1 MQATVNV
8 SKEILEW
15 VMACVRLDILP
26 TQIANYLSSWL
37 SGEKTPTYNQIE
49 KVSKATGIPL
59 GYFFLQTPPVEDV
72 SLLNYRTV
80 DSISLSN
87 PSRNLMDTIHDM
99 EQVQDWM
106 HQYQLSVGEGKL
118 PFVGAMNE
126 GSAISSFVSMVRR
139 TLGLNEDWFRL
150 CKDAEDAFRKIRQ
163 AISEAGVVIM
173 MNGIVGNNTHR
184 PLEISEFRAFAIV
197 DEYAPLIF
205 INSNDSINGRLF
217 SLLHEFAHICL
228 GMNSFFNDR
237 HSDGNAVS
245 KTEKLCNGVA
255 AEILVPQQLF
265 LNEWTNSVQNMDAE
279 HTIDVLAKV
288 FRCGST
294 VIARRALDSGLID
307 KKLYQKI
314 AKLAIDRYNE
324 SGKKKKEN
332 PGGDFYRT
340 AASRI
345 DQRFFKLL
353 RGSVV
358 EGKTLYSDAFRLTN
372 TNRSTYA
379 ALSEQIGGGRIG

>member
-126 GSAISSFVSMVRR
+126 DSAISSFVSMVRR

-324 SGKKKKEN
+324 NRKKKKEN

>member
-15 VMACVRLDILP
+15 VMACVRLDTLP
-26 TQIANYLSSWL
+26 SQIVNHLSLWL

-87 PSRNLMDTIHDM
+87 PSRNLLDTIHDM
-99 EQVQDWM
+99 EQVQEWM
-106 HQYQLSVGEGKL
+106 HQHQLSAGGEKL
-118 PFVGAMNE
+118 PFVGTMNE
-126 GSAISSFVSMVRR
+126 DGSISGFASMVRR
-139 TLGLNEDWFRL
+139 TLGLNEDWFKL

-163 AISEAGVVIM
+163 AISEAGVVVM

-184 PLEISEFRAFAIV
+184 PLEINEFRAFAIV

-237 HSDGNAVS
+237 HGDGNAVT

-255 AEILVPQQLF
+255 AEILVPYQLF
-265 LNEWTNSVQNMDAE
+265 LKEWATSIQNMDAE
-279 HTIDVLAKV
+279 HTIDVLART
-288 FRCGST
+288 FRCGIT
-294 VIARRALDSGLID
+294 VIARRALDNGFID

-314 AKLAIDRYNE
+314 AKLAIDRYND
-324 SGKKKKEN
+324 SRKKKKEN
-332 PGGDFYRT
+332 PGGDYYRT

-379 ALSEQIGGGRIG
+379 ALSDQMGGGRIG

>member
-15 VMACVRLDILP
+15 VMECVRLEILP
-26 TQIANYLSSWL
+26 TQIVNYLNSWL
-37 SGEKTPTYNQIE
+37 SGDKTPTYNQIE

-59 GYFFLQTPPVEDV
+59 GYFFLQTPPEEDV

-80 DSISLSN
+80 DSISLN
-87 PSRNLMDTIHDM
+87 TPSRNLMDTIHDM

-118 PFVGAMNE
+118 SFVGAMSE
-126 GSAISSFVSMVRR
+126 DSTIPSVVSMVRH
-139 TLGLNEDWFRL
+139 TLGLNEDWFRV
-150 CKDAEDAFRKIRQ
+150 CKDAEEAFRKIRQ
-163 AISEAGVVIM
+163 SISEAGVVVM

-184 PLEISEFRAFAIV
+184 PLEINEFRAFAIV

-237 HSDGNAVS
+237 HGDGNAVS

-255 AEILVPQQLF
+255 AEILVPHQLF
-265 LNEWTNSVQNMDAE
+265 LNEWANSVQNLDAE
-279 HTIDVLAKV
+279 HAIDVLAKV
-288 FRCGST
+288 FRCGIT
-294 VIARRALDSGLID
+294 VIARRALDSGFID

-324 SGKKKKEN
+324 SRQKKKEN
-332 PGGDFYRT
+332 PGGSYYRT

-358 EGKTLYSDAFRLTN
+358 EGKTLYSDAFRLTH

-379 ALSEQIGGGRIG
+379 ELSDQLGGGRIG

>member
-126 GSAISSFVSMVRR
+126 DSAISSFVSMVRR

-279 HTIDVLAKV
+279 HNIDVLAKV

-324 SGKKKKEN
+324 SRKKKKEN

>member
-126 GSAISSFVSMVRR
+126 DSAISSFVSMVRR

-314 AKLAIDRYNE
+314 AKLAIDRHNE
-324 SGKKKKEN
+324 SRKKKKEN

>member
-126 GSAISSFVSMVRR
+126 DSAISSFVSMVRR

-324 SGKKKKEN
+324 KKKKKKEN